1 MSHNNR
7 RPVYCDV
14 PIQNVQYLICEDHDR
29 GSGLQHVFSLRQI
42 FQMNLSNNLI
52 GVDWDKAV
60 IKVQLVISA
69 NVLMNQVQSALFP
82 RIPSLHHVFLSGP

>member
-1 MSHNNR
+1 MIQIGFRCLTTTEDLST
-7 RPVYCDV
+7 V

-42 FQMNLSNNLI
+42 FQMNLSYNLI

-60 IKVQLVISA
+60 IKVQLKCSDPCLPVW
-69 NVLMNQVQSALFP
+69 
-82 RIPSLHHVFLSGP
+82 SLKEFKDIYW